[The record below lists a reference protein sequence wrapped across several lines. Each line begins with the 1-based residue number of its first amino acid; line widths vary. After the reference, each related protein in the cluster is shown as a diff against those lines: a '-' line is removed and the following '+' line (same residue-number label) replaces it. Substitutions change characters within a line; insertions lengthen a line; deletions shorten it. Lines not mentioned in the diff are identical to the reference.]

1 MMNNELNDG
10 RNEFSLPEGDEKLE
24 NELAQASEPVNEA
37 AEESEVLAKNEVVE
51 VDETQSESVPQDIPN
66 DDEDE
71 SDEESENDTSE
82 EIQPVDLHSLSKEQL
97 VIRLKTLFET
107 IPVTSRNLRDEVFN
121 IRNTFYEILSAE
133 NEALREA
140 FFADG
145 GEEKDF
151 KPPVEPQELLL
162 KEFFDKYN
170 HSRNE
175 MLREAEKQY
184 ELNYLAKLDV
194 IEEIK
199 SLIGKEESLQNTF
212 RSFHDLQRR
221 WKEIGQVTKA
231 KAEGLYESYHHTVDM
246 FYDYVKINKDLR
258 DLDFKKNMEA
268 KLKICER
275 AESLDAME
283 DFALAFAELQE
294 LHKEWREIGPVAP
307 EFKESLWERFKEAT
321 AAINKKHQQH
331 FEDVKNQQKE
341 NLDKKIA
348 LCEKVEEIA
357 SVIFERPKMWNKKGD
372 EIIEIQKQWRAIGFA
387 PRKFNNKVYE
397 RFRAACDKFFENKRQ
412 FYVAYKKEQEDNL
425 EKKRQLLERAQ
436 ELVNSSDWKKAT
448 DEFVKIQKEW
458 KEIGAVPRKHSDV
471 IWEKFRGVCDD
482 FFKRKKEFFKDIDS
496 VHVEN
501 LKKKKQI
508 IEQLN
513 ALEFG
518 ENNDENIKLL
528 QDLREQWNAIGHVP
542 FKEKDAVYNEFR
554 NALNK
559 HFDKLDMDSRD
570 KELEKFRSRM
580 EDFKDSGRNRDKMDD
595 ERNKLF
601 IKLRALESEIAVLE
615 NNIGFLSGG
624 KNKANALI
632 RDYEL
637 KIENAKERL
646 EILKRKI
653 DLIDD
658 IN

>member
-1 MMNNELNDG
+1 MMNNDLNDG
-10 RNEFSLPEGDEKLE
+10 RNEISIPEGSGNVKSEMG
-24 NELAQASEPVNEA
+24 QAEEPVIDA
-37 AEESEVLAKNEVVE
+37 VEEGEVLAGSEEVNVKE
-51 VDETQSESVPQDIPN
+51 PEKGETQLHNHNDE
-66 DDEDE
+66 DDEGD
-71 SDEESENDTSE
+71 DESENDTKE

-97 VIRLKTLFET
+97 VIRLKTLLET

-121 IRNTFYEILSAE
+121 IRNTFYEIHSAE
-133 NEALREA
+133 IEALRET
-140 FFADG
+140 FFAEG

-170 HSRNE
+170 QDRAE
-175 MLREAEKQY
+175 LLREAEKQA
-184 ELNYLAKLDV
+184 EINYLAKLDV

-199 SLIGKEESLQNTF
+199 SLIGAEESLQTTF
-212 RSFHDLQRR
+212 RIFHDLQNR
-221 WKEIGQVTKA
+221 WKEIGSVSKA
-231 KAEGLYESYHHTVDM
+231 KADGLYESYHHTVDM

-258 DLDFKKNMEA
+258 DLDFKRNMEA
-268 KLKICER
+268 KVKLCER
-275 AESLDAME
+275 AEGLDTIE
-283 DFALAFAELQE
+283 DHALAFAELQE
-294 LHKEWREIGPVAP
+294 LHKEWREIGPVAA
-307 EFKESLWERFKEAT
+307 EYKESLWERFKEAT
-321 AAINKKHQQH
+321 AVINKKHQQH

-341 NLDKKIA
+341 NLEKKIA

-357 SVIFERPKMWNKKGD
+357 SIVFEKPKIWNKKGD

-387 PRKFNNKVYE
+387 PRKYNNKVYE

-412 FYVAYKKEQEDNL
+412 FYQAYKKEQEDNL
-425 EKKRQLLERAQ
+425 EKKKLLLERAQ
-436 ELVNSSDWKKAT
+436 QLVSSSEWKKAT

-458 KEIGAVPRKHSDV
+458 KEIGAVPRKQSDI
-471 IWEKFRGVCDD
+471 IWEKFRGVCDE

-496 VHVEN
+496 VQLDN
-501 LKKKKQI
+501 LKKKKLI
-508 IEQLN
+508 IEQVN

-518 ENNDENIKLL
+518 EDNESNIKIL
-528 QDLREQWNAIGHVP
+528 QDFREQWNGIGHVP

-570 KELEKFRSRM
+570 REIEKFRSRM
-580 EDFKDSGRNRDKMDD
+580 EDIKDSGRNRDKMDD

-601 IKLRALESEIAVLE
+601 VKLRALESEIAVLE

-632 RDYEL
+632 RDYEI
-637 KIENAKERL
+637 KIEKAKERL
-646 EILKRKI
+646 ELIKRKI
-653 DLIDD
+653 DLFDEE
-658 IN
+658 N